1 MGRVICAFDQFQY
14 FPAVVKATITDKMQY
29 EVKWEDG
36 TKDNLIH
43 RYDELALNMPP
54 NATLVG
60 KGTTVLFPQGTY
72 KIDGSNKN
80 GSRWHKGII
89 TDVYEFETEEGEVE
103 TRYAGRHVKRENEI
117 RYPYRGYRQH
127 FHDINIK
134 DIRLPPNPMDALLAF
149 NK

>member
-1 MGRVICAFDQFQY
+1 MQHLLEKERLFYSLKELIKSMEAIRMGKR
-14 FPAVVKATITDKMQY
+14 TIISVQGQPY
-29 EVKWEDG
+29 
-36 TKDNLIH
+36 L
-43 RYDELALNMPP
+43 Y
-54 NATLVG
+54 
-60 KGTTVLFPQGTY
+60 LF
-72 KIDGSNKN
+72 S
-80 GSRWHKGII
+80 SRWHKGII

-149 NK
+149 NKLSQ